1 MSGASPLHA
10 GVAVALCHVVVLSI
24 LVPVS
29 NLPRHLHKILQVL
42 ARRMRLEGTFD
53 FEAVAAKTPGY
64 VGADLSALTKEAGAT
79 AITRVFSTLR
89 PPVMVRLFK
98 HHLS

>member
-1 MSGASPLHA
+1 M
-10 GVAVALCHVVVLSI
+10 LSI
-24 LVPVS
+24 SIPILS
-29 NLPRHLHKILQVL
+29 LPRPFSDILQVL

-89 PPVMVRLFK
+89 PPVMVRLSNIIC
-98 HHLS
+98 LSTHSFHAAPLSA

>member
-1 MSGASPLHA
+1 MS
-10 GVAVALCHVVVLSI
+10 
-24 LVPVS
+24 VPVL
-29 NLPRHLHKILQVL
+29 NLPRHLHHILQVL

-89 PPVMVRLFK
+89 PPVMVRLFE
-98 HHLS
+98 HHLSEPPRIYAAPPPA